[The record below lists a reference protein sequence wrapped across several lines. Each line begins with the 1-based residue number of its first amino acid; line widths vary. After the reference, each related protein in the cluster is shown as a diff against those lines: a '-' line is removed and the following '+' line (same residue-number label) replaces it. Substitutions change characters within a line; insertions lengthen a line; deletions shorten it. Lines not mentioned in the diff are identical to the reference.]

1 MQLISLLSSYLWRRS
16 SLTGDTARDVT
27 CVRANFN
34 NNRHLV
40 QLLLNVKFS
49 QLVIRCFFVRT
60 P

>member
-1 MQLISLLSSYLWRRS
+1 MQLISLLSSYLWRR